1 MFESIGRS
9 WEIAKLSFNVVK
21 SDKEMLLF
29 PLLAGIFSL
38 LFIVAMVFPT
48 IITGFLISGLD
59 ESVVDLAIYAILFLV
74 YLGLAAI
81 ATFFN
86 VCVVYTTKKRF
97 EGGDSKFF
105 EAIGFAF
112 SRLPVIIAWA
122 IVSAT
127 VGIILNI
134 LSSQAEKMGAVGQI
148 VMKIFVSLLGA
159 AWGILTIFVVPSLV
173 YENVGPFE
181 AIKKSASVL
190 KKTWGESL
198 TRHFALGMAQFI
210 CLFVG
215 LVIGSVLIIGSTMIH
230 PALMLVMIGVL
241 ILYILGVILLF
252 NVLNSVFNTA
262 LYVYAEKGI
271 VPSMFTQETL
281 QNAFQTKQKKGLL

>member
-198 TRHFALGMAQFI
+198 TRHLKNLGRKFNKTFCTWNGTIYLPI
-210 CLFVG
+210 CGFSNWKCINNWKYNDSSSINACNDRCLNIVYSWSNIVVQCFEQCFQH
-215 LVIGSVLIIGSTMIH
+215 ST
-230 PALMLVMIGVL
+230 LCVC
-241 ILYILGVILLF
+241 
-252 NVLNSVFNTA
+252 
-262 LYVYAEKGI
+262 
-271 VPSMFTQETL
+271 
-281 QNAFQTKQKKGLL
+281 